1 MLTSCL
7 PYLGTKLQAVI
18 LTDILMALQ
27 VVSIWLR
34 FCLILTLRYA
44 IMSINIY
51 WYSYHHTENNLS
63 IHGERRAPRAL
74 SKFLTI
80 HKQKNEKILCNRFCH
95 AYGWHSDDISTAKS
109 G

>member
-18 LTDILMALQ
+18 LTAILMALQ

-51 WYSYHHTENNLS
+51 WYSYHHTERATTNSPMMLGLELHSFS
-63 IHGERRAPRAL
+63 IGD
-74 SKFLTI
+74 T
-80 HKQKNEKILCNRFCH
+80 Q
-95 AYGWHSDDISTAKS
+95 
-109 G
+109 

>member
-51 WYSYHHTENNLS
+51 WYSYHHTEQFLNIPS
-63 IHGERRAPRAL
+63 RATKPFGAGGTKGEL
-74 SKFLTI
+74 
-80 HKQKNEKILCNRFCH
+80 
-95 AYGWHSDDISTAKS
+95 
-109 G
+109 